1 MATPVFILSPEELEE
16 LVTKVI
22 KREVGLML
30 NDPSLG
36 GSFSDENWT
45 RARTA
50 KFLGMSEQKLTA
62 LALKEEI
69 VGIKSGR
76 TWNFAKSNV
85 LKYIRNLKN

>member
-1 MATPVFILSPEELEE
+1 MATPVFILSPEQLEE
-16 LVTKVI
+16 LITKVI

-50 KFLGMSEQKLTA
+50 KFLGMSEQKLTV

-76 TWNFAKSNV
+76 TWHFAKSNV
-85 LKYIRNLKN
+85 MKYIRNTNN

>member
-1 MATPVFILSPEELEE
+1 MATPVFILLPEQHEELI
-16 LVTKVI
+16 TKVI
-22 KREVGLML
+22 KREVGLIL

-76 TWNFAKSNV
+76 TWHFAKSNV
-85 LKYIRNLKN
+85 MKYIRNTNN

>member
-1 MATPVFILSPEELEE
+1 MATPVFILSPEQLEE
-16 LVTKVI
+16 LITKVI

-62 LALKEEI
+62 LVLKEEI
-69 VGIKSGR
+69 IGIKSGR
-76 TWNFAKSNV
+76 TWHFAKSNV
-85 LKYIRNLKN
+85 MKYIRNTNN

>member
-1 MATPVFILSPEELEE
+1 MATPVFILSPEQLEE
-16 LVTKVI
+16 LITKVI

-30 NDPSLG
+30 NDPILG

-76 TWNFAKSNV
+76 TWHFAKSNV
-85 LKYIRNLKN
+85 MKYIRNTNN

>member
-1 MATPVFILSPEELEE
+1 MAVPVFILTLEDLEE
-16 LVTKVI
+16 VIAKVI

-45 RARTA
+45 RAKTA
-50 KFLGMSEQKLTA
+50 NFLGMSEQKLTT
-62 LALKEEI
+62 LALRDEI
-69 VGIKSGR
+69 IGIKSGR
-76 TWNFAKSNV
+76 TWHFAKSNV

>member
-1 MATPVFILSPEELEE
+1 MATPEFILSPEQLEE
-16 LVTKVI
+16 LIIKVI

-76 TWNFAKSNV
+76 TWHFAKSNV
-85 LKYIRNLKN
+85 MKYIRNTNN

>member
-1 MATPVFILSPEELEE
+1 MATPVFILSPEQLEE
-16 LVTKVI
+16 LITKVI
-22 KREVGLML
+22 KREVGLIL

-76 TWNFAKSNV
+76 TWHFAKSNV
-85 LKYIRNLKN
+85 MKYIRNTNN